1 MLQKSYWRIVIQFKI
16 ISQKRWL
23 LNLDW
28 DVVYSKDSSDDGS
41 ISVSLVAAKT
51 RVPTL
56 KQESFPRLELW
67 AAHLLNHLIRSIS
80 SGLRHKNI
88 PGFAWFDSSIEL
100 FWLSYAQLQTSEI
113 IDTIPRKAG
122 VT

>member
-56 KQESFPRLELW
+56 KQESFPRLEL
-67 AAHLLNHLIRSIS
+67 
-80 SGLRHKNI
+80 
-88 PGFAWFDSSIEL
+88 
-100 FWLSYAQLQTSEI
+100 
-113 IDTIPRKAG
+113 
-122 VT
+122 